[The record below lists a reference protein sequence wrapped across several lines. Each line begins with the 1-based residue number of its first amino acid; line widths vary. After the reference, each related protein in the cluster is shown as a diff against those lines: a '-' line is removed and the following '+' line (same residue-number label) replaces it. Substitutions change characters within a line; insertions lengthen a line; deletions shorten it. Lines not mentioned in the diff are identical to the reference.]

1 MASNKANVFIDN
13 SPSIDQTASARP
25 FAPQPPTMDS
35 VIDDAGDIMGT
46 LAAGGVTDDRQPEFQ
61 GQGTPGDTI
70 LIRNHG
76 VEIGQTIVDEDGQWA
91 FTPSTDM
98 NEGHHAITIVAR
110 DPAGNES
117 EPSGPF
123 SFEIDVTPPNA
134 SKLSITGVLDT
145 AGGITGNVAAG
156 KTTDDT
162 RPLLTGTS
170 TGQPGHTVTVMVRDS
185 TGTHALGDA
194 VVGDNGQWSLQ
205 VISPLAAGLNT
216 FTLVEKDAAG
226 NETAPTGRYQ
236 VTIDTSKPTP
246 PVIEHVYDDVG
257 MPHMLA
263 PGEVTNDARPT
274 LHGTAQPGHTVTF
287 HDGTTVLGTTQTGA
301 DGTWAFTPKDNLSE
315 GAHHI
320 TATATGPVGQTGDA
334 SSGWHFEV
342 DTLAPT
348 QTSTVSGIGKDS
360 GMNADDHTTND
371 GSAGRLMTGRL
382 SASLAAGETLQ
393 VSTDGGQTWKTAF
406 VNGMQWSAQD
416 DHSHAGDWTVQT
428 RVVDLAGN
436 VGPVNVQAVTLDT
449 TTPHAPTAVVLG
461 NGQVTVS
468 FDKAAVSPGDRIH
481 LLNGKQNVDYLLT
494 AADMAAGQATVAV
507 TDVSLNLAASVVSAT
522 GVHSPYMVIRSNT
535 EREDFDAGET
545 VDLAPG
551 QTADAGM
558 LLLTRKDAAADAS
571 SNNGV
576 FDSAS
581 PDHGQAWH
589 ISGTTNASLKG
600 NTYNAIEFD
609 WRHSQTT
616 QSVTFYDAS
625 GKVIFEGTFGASHSL
640 PADGHAKFIM
650 PDGLSFASFDI
661 RTGLV
666 DGIETDWIEVDNLSL
681 AVLYPHPELVDIPTL
696 QEIQAGSDV
705 HYGGAGDDVFLVPD
719 VSYFEGGHAK
729 VIGNE
734 GLDTLTLTGADQ
746 TLDLSSVTGKLSGVE
761 VVDLTGT
768 GDNTLKLSL
777 ADVLENGAVDQF
789 VANGRV
795 QMLVKGDA
803 GDAVTLSD
811 ALPNGTD
818 PGDWVRGANVTIE
831 GVVYEEYAHSGF
843 DAALLVQQGV
853 TVNLQNTSDT
863 FSDAGPGATPP
874 LTDSDE
880 THIARFGYADRLEDG
895 AGDDTARLHGD
906 GDFARVPGGLGVDTL
921 VMDGKAMLIDLSAL
935 DLKTAQG
942 AQNPVSPDGTVQ
954 MQPAGTHGE
963 VDPPGDGGGVQGS
976 DATVSGTADH
986 VYSNLAGAALL
997 VEDKV
1002 HVTIL

>member
-1 MASNKANVFIDN
+1 M
-13 SPSIDQTASARP
+13 
-25 FAPQPPTMDS
+25 
-35 VIDDAGDIMGT
+35 
-46 LAAGGVTDDRQPEFQ
+46 
-61 GQGTPGDTI
+61 
-70 LIRNHG
+70 
-76 VEIGQTIVDEDGQWA
+76 
-91 FTPSTDM
+91 
-98 NEGHHAITIVAR
+98 
-110 DPAGNES
+110 
-117 EPSGPF
+117 
-123 SFEIDVTPPNA
+123 
-134 SKLSITGVLDT
+134 
-145 AGGITGNVAAG
+145 
-156 KTTDDT
+156 
-162 RPLLTGTS
+162 
-170 TGQPGHTVTVMVRDS
+170 
-185 TGTHALGDA
+185 
-194 VVGDNGQWSLQ
+194 
-205 VISPLAAGLNT
+205 
-216 FTLVEKDAAG
+216 
-226 NETAPTGRYQ
+226 
-236 VTIDTSKPTP
+236 
-246 PVIEHVYDDVG
+246 
-257 MPHMLA
+257 
-263 PGEVTNDARPT
+263 
-274 LHGTAQPGHTVTF
+274 
-287 HDGTTVLGTTQTGA
+287 
-301 DGTWAFTPKDNLSE
+301 
-315 GAHHI
+315 
-320 TATATGPVGQTGDA
+320 
-334 SSGWHFEV
+334 
-342 DTLAPT
+342 
-348 QTSTVSGIGKDS
+348 
-360 GMNADDHTTND
+360 
-371 GSAGRLMTGRL
+371 
-382 SASLAAGETLQ
+382 
-393 VSTDGGQTWKTAF
+393 
-406 VNGMQWSAQD
+406 
-416 DHSHAGDWTVQT
+416 
-428 RVVDLAGN
+428 
-436 VGPVNVQAVTLDT
+436 
-449 TTPHAPTAVVLG
+449 
-461 NGQVTVS
+461 
-468 FDKAAVSPGDRIH
+468 SPGDRIH
-481 LLNGKQNVDYLLT
+481 LLNGKQNVDYVLT
-494 AADMAAGQATVAV
+494 AADMAAGQATIAV

-522 GVHSPYMVIRSNT
+522 GVHSPYMVIRSNA
-535 EREDFDAGET
+535 EQEDFDAGET
-545 VDLAPG
+545 VQLAPG

-558 LLLTRKDAAADAS
+558 LLLTRQDPAADAS

-609 WRHSQTT
+609 WRHSQAT

-661 RTGLV
+661 GTGLV

-719 VSYFEGGHAK
+719 VSYFEGSHAK

-746 TLDLSSVTGKLSGVE
+746 TLDLSAVTGKLSGVE

-818 PGDWVRGANVTIE
+818 PGDWVRGAHVTID

-853 TVNLQNTSDT
+853 TVNLQNTSGT

-895 AGDDTARLHGD
+895 AGDDTVRLHGD
-906 GDFARVPGGLGVDTL
+906 GDFARVPGGLGVGTL
-921 VMDGKAMLIDLSAL
+921 VMDGKAMHIDLSAL

-963 VDPPGDGGGVQGS
+963 VDPLDGGGVHGS

-986 VYSNLAGAALL
+986 VYSNLAGTALL